1 MRNVKSFTTLENSDA
16 NSNNNEQ
23 QARGMSFVT
32 SMLGISTS
40 VNYDFVDNRLY
51 TKARKFRPSIGIGLD
66 VYSFSPTGIYNG
78 VEYKL
83 QPLGTGGQLIDS
95 TKKAYSSLALG
106 YFFNFKIKYQINRF
120 NSVGLHMSIHKSMSD
135 YLDDVGPD
143 LYPSADKIL
152 NSKVENKDVALYFS
166 NPTSRNVLGQ
176 YRNSPNNAK
185 DGYINFGI
193 FYSRRLF
200 K

>member
-1 MRNVKSFTTLENSDA
+1 
-16 NSNNNEQ
+16 
-23 QARGMSFVT
+23 
-32 SMLGISTS
+32 
-40 VNYDFVDNRLY
+40 
-51 TKARKFRPSIGIGLD
+51 
-66 VYSFSPTGIYNG
+66 
-78 VEYKL
+78 
-83 QPLGTGGQLIDS
+83 
-95 TKKAYSSLALG
+95 
-106 YFFNFKIKYQINRF
+106 
-120 NSVGLHMSIHKSMSD
+120 MSIHKSLSD

-166 NPTSRNVLGQ
+166 NPTSRNVIGQ

-193 FYSRRLF
+193 FYSRKLF

>member
-1 MRNVKSFTTLENSDA
+1 MTIASFKLSNSDE
-16 NSNNNEQ
+16 NYNNNEQ

-32 SMLGISTS
+32 TMLGVSTS

-51 TKARKFRPSIGIGLD
+51 TKARKFRPSIGFGLD
-66 VYSFSPTGIYNG
+66 VNSFSPSGLYNG

-83 QPLGTGGQLIDS
+83 KPLGTGGQLIDS

-106 YFFNFKIKYQINRF
+106 YFFNFKLKYQINRF
-120 NSVGLHMSIHKSMSD
+120 NSVGLHMSIHKSLSD

-143 LYPSADKIL
+143 LYPSADKIM
-152 NSKVENKDVALYFS
+152 NSKVDNKDVALYFS
-166 NPTSRNVLGQ
+166 NPTSRNVIGQ

-193 FYSRRLF
+193 FYSRKLF